1 MRLLKQLVVVFAALA
16 LLAGALMIFAYDVIK
31 IDWVVFMEIQDSYG
45 SQEQPLPVPAQSVP
59 VEGLAYLPGAG
70 APANPVP
77 ADEVSIAR
85 GAELYGIHCQMCHG
99 ENGQGTGTVAAFL
112 IKKKPADLTSNVV
125 QNKSD
130 GSLFLAITNGIFN
143 PDNSLFPE
151 VEFSGQMPP
160 LNENLTVRERWDV
173 VNYIRTLK
181 TTEGQ

>member
-1 MRLLKQLVVVFAALA
+1 MRLLKQLVVVFAVLA
-16 LLAGALMIFAYDVIK
+16 ALAGALMVFTYDVIK

-59 VEGLAYLPGAG
+59 VDGAAYLPGAG
-70 APANPVP
+70 APENPVP

-85 GAELYGIHCQMCHG
+85 GAELYAIHCQMCHG

-112 IKKKPADLTSNVV
+112 IKRKPADLTSDVV

-143 PDNSLFPE
+143 PDNSLFPD

-173 VNYIRTLK
+173 VNFIRTLK